1 MAVYP
6 KLLYADNGTKDN
18 VTSSVTVG
26 VADTWCHAALDGY
39 GIIVSDNGSTGGAA
53 GPAITKHFD
62 NGTLSRSQWQ
72 EYLLKDLQPT
82 V

>member
-1 MAVYP
+1 MVQRQY
-6 KLLYADNGTKDN
+6 YN
-18 VTSSVTVG
+18 SVTVG
-26 VADTWCHAALDGY
+26 VADTWCTALDGY

-62 NGTLSRSQWQ
+62 NGTLNSVQWQ
-72 EYLLKDLQPT
+72 ECLLRGLLE